1 MTLERTLR
9 DKHTTVPLVVTHVE
23 RIKKYVVHWG
33 TSPTGHLD
41 HQVSVWL
48 KAPLLLLCFCQKKW
62 SRFSALERENVWCSV
77 MLMKAYQNMSSQLPK
92 GARGNYTLLENWKS
106 DHQRLW
112 VPPSFSML
120 SSHSNPTLEHSLVSQ
135 QIKWYLWV
143 RSCVWVKFL
152 TLAGIPQME
161 KLKDRT
167 GQDLPQRVMYHY
179 SKIFIQVEERETK
192 TEVCDLS
199 YWKFKSNSKNL
210 FNVKMKIWLLHLYNT
225 VNCYIKHRIDAF

>member
-1 MTLERTLR
+1 MWCTE
-9 DKHTTVPLVVTHVE
+9 VQAPQ
-23 RIKKYVVHWG
+23 G
-33 TSPTGHLD
+33 TWITRSL
-41 HQVSVWL
+41 WL
-48 KAPLLLLCFCQKKW
+48 KAPLLLLCFCQKKR
-62 SRFSALERENVWCSV
+62 SRISALERENVWCSV

-112 VPPSFSML
+112 VPPSFSMF

-143 RSCVWVKFL
+143 RLCVQVKFL

-167 GQDLPQRVMYHY
+167 GQDLPQRLPYNY
-179 SKIFIQVEERETK
+179 SKIFYSGGGKR
-192 TEVCDLS
+192 
-199 YWKFKSNSKNL
+199 N
-210 FNVKMKIWLLHLYNT
+210 
-225 VNCYIKHRIDAF
+225 